1 MNASRKRAKF
11 VRKSPFSSAGRI
23 QQAGLETRDA
33 VDAEANCAHRSA
45 AGSEG
50 CSLLNGDSAPSQREA
65 TSTSSEIRAIEPRHA
80 CINLPNSVQQARSR
94 ARVQSRWIRC
104 RDLACLHKPS
114 AAIVPHKT
122 SRFQRR
128 NGPSRSSECVR
139 NPQKSGAFFS
149 TSQTPKSAAMVR
161 SDVASVSQGCTSHQ
175 SPEERKEK
183 GRKQNDQDELKNV
196 RQSTRGP
203 RGKMQL
209 IKAPGL
215 SEAPQPVASCKM
227 NESQ

>member
-1 MNASRKRAKF
+1 M
-11 VRKSPFSSAGRI
+11 
-23 QQAGLETRDA
+23 
-33 VDAEANCAHRSA
+33 AEASCAHR
-45 AGSEG
+45 EC
-50 CSLLNGDSAPSQREA
+50 CSLLNGDSVPSQREA

-80 CINLPNSVQQARSR
+80 CINLPNSVQQATSR
-94 ARVQSRWIRC
+94 AREQSRRIRC
-104 RDLACLHKPS
+104 RDLAYLHKPC
-114 AAIVPHKT
+114 AAIVPQKT

-196 RQSTRGP
+196 RQSGRGLR
-203 RGKMQL
+203 RGKR
-209 IKAPGL
+209 
-215 SEAPQPVASCKM
+215 S
-227 NESQ
+227 